1 MQVYIMRHG
10 QAFTSGKSDA
20 LRELTVQGQLEA
32 KLMAKWFNTQKIEI
46 DHIIVSPFV
55 RAKQTSQQLLQQLGN
70 KINLTTLDF
79 TTPSGSVKQM
89 HDYLDG
95 ICVKDNVK
103 TLLIISHMPFVSYLV
118 AELTENGDCPIF
130 QTAGVACIDYDTER
144 MKGDLISLTSPYDI
158 KNKAKL
164 KK

>member
-32 KLMAKWFNTQKIEI
+32 KLMAKWFDIQKIKL

-55 RAKQTSQQLLQQLGN
+55 RAKQTSQHLGN
-70 KINLTTLDF
+70 NINLTTLDF
-79 TTPSGSVKQM
+79 ITPSGSVKQM

-95 ICVKDNVK
+95 ICVKDDIKN
-103 TLLIISHMPFVSYLV
+103 LLVVSHMPFVSYFV

-130 QTAGVACIDYDTER
+130 QTAGVACIDYDIER

-158 KNKAKL
+158 KNKKHPAKL